1 MNTRNDLT
9 RDDLLK
15 AISKFKIT
23 PDIISKSSGLSEK
36 WIKSYLEGNATS
48 SDISSLE
55 NCKLSSL
62 AYFLSQDKLAMIDED
77 ERLKGRIE
85 ILIDTYNLNYEVI
98 ALYSNLNYKDIENF
112 MNNPKSISY
121 EKKYKLAMIILSFSS
136 IFEYK

>member
-1 MNTRNDLT
+1 MNTQNDLT
-9 RDDLLK
+9 RNNLLK
-15 AISKFKIT
+15 AIDKFKIT
-23 PDIISKSSGLSEK
+23 PDIISKSSGLNED
-36 WIKSYLEGNATS
+36 WIKSYLKGNATS

-62 AYFLSQDKLAMIDED
+62 AYFLSQNKLAMIDED

-98 ALYSNLNYKDIENF
+98 ALYSDLSIKDIEDF
-112 MNNPKSISY
+112 INNPSSISY
-121 EKKYKLAMIILSFSS
+121 EKRYKLSMITLSFSS